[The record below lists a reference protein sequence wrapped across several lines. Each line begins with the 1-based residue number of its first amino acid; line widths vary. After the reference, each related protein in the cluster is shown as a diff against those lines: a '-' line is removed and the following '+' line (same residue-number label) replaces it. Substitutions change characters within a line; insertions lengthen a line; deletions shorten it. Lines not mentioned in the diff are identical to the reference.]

1 MQHRITAIDIMQG
14 TAMVLVVLGHHLF
27 GFMPEWYGRMYYWI
41 YTFHMPLFVFI
52 SGFLVRYSYKGVT
65 DMGEYRTYVGKRFR
79 KFAIPYIIAG
89 VVCALLASLG
99 KDVGRFVQS
108 CAMLLVAPRYS
119 DARYL
124 WYIYMMVVFYC
135 LAPLVFNTRGKGR
148 WAWYAVA
155 LLMSPL
161 AIPTKIL
168 SADYFV
174 RFFVFFLSGAVVA
187 ENYALIKRMDVRWS
201 IVALVLFVAMSVW
214 LLVYGPNALLEY
226 MLQWVGIPA
235 FLCVAWVMGKMPLMR
250 DVLVGISKN
259 CFVIYLL
266 HMFVIQG
273 VAVLLRLSGMGL
285 TAYTAIPYLLLST
298 ALAISIPIVMNVKR
312 KRKLFRV

>member
-1 MQHRITAIDIMQG
+1 MQG

-27 GFMPEWYGRMYYWI
+27 DFMPEWYGRMYYWL
-41 YTFHMPLFVFI
+41 YTFHMPLFIFI
-52 SGFLVRYSYKGVT
+52 SGFLVRYSYKGVN
-65 DMGEYRTYVGKRFR
+65 GVAEYRTYVGKRFR
-79 KFAIPYIIAG
+79 KFAIPYIIVG

-187 ENYALIKRMDVRWS
+187 ENYAVVKCMDVRWS

-214 LLVYGPNALLEY
+214 HFLYGYNALLEY

-235 FLCVAWVMGKMPLMR
+235 FLCVAWVIGKIPLMC

-259 CFVIYLL
+259 CFVIYLY
-266 HMFVIQG
+266 HMFIIQAG
-273 VAVLLRLSGMGL
+273 ALLLTRLPWAIPSWGYIVYLLVSVAVSIGLIVLVKEKYRL
-285 TAYTAIPYLLLST
+285 
-298 ALAISIPIVMNVKR
+298 V
-312 KRKLFRV
+312 

>member
-1 MQHRITAIDIMQG
+1 MQRITAIDIMQG
-14 TAMVLVVLGHHLF
+14 TAMVLVVLGHHF
-27 GFMPEWYGRMYYWI
+27 FDFMPEWYGRMYYWI

-79 KFAIPYIIAG
+79 KFAIPYIIVG
-89 VVCALLASLG
+89 VVCALLSWDFKDIGVLG
-99 KDVGRFVQS
+99 ENLLNLFIAPKQGEARF
-108 CAMLLVAPRYS
+108 
-119 DARYL
+119 L
-124 WYIYMMVVFYC
+124 WYIHLLFVFYMI
-135 LAPLVFNTRGKGR
+135 APLVFNAKRAVR
-148 WAWYAVA
+148 WCVMAVA
-155 LLMSPL
+155 LYFSVYH
-161 AIPTKIL
+161 IPDNL
-168 SADYFV
+168 FNADYFT
-174 RFFVFFLSGAVVA
+174 RYFIFFLSGAVVA
-187 ENYALIKRMDVRWS
+187 ENYAVVKCMDVRWS
-201 IVALVLFVAMSVW
+201 MVALVLFVAMSVW
-214 LLVYGPNALLEY
+214 HFMYGYNALLEY

-235 FLCVAWVMGKMPLMR
+235 FLCVAWVIGKMPLMR

-298 ALAISIPIVMNVKR
+298 TLAISIPMMTNIKR
-312 KRKLFRV
+312 KR